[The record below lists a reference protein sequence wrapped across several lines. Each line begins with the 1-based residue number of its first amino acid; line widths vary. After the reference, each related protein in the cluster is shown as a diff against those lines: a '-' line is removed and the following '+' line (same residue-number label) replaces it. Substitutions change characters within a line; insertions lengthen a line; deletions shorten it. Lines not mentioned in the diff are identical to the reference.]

1 MPAAKKGRGRPK
13 KVLQSAEDPAGD
25 GDVASALQEDQE
37 EVEEIDKPKNDVKK
51 VLPVASAAS
60 SKMRGRGRPKKV
72 SGEKSKKKRK
82 ANYGNF
88 SYFIY
93 KVLKQVHPGKIPY
106 HRQDLKLKTLIGF
119 ILFRLRYFFTGHVY
133 HEHLQQRYV

>member
-37 EVEEIDKPKNDVKK
+37 EVEEMDKPKDDVKK
-51 VLPVASAAS
+51 VVPVASAAS
-60 SKMRGRGRPKKV
+60 SKMRGRGRPKKG

-106 HRQDLKLKTLIGF
+106 HSQA
-119 ILFRLRYFFTGHVY
+119 
-133 HEHLQQRYV
+133 